1 MRSRRISKVAAI
13 AAIAGLALSACAANT
28 GTTQESGGTGEAKK
42 GGGVTVAEV
51 NAFSSFNDQTG
62 KGNVD
67 INGKVAYITR
77 TLGFN
82 YVNNDLKIV
91 NNDKFGKIEKTSDD
105 PLTVKYTINEG
116 VKWSD
121 GTPVEADDMVL
132 MWAVGSGY
140 FNDAKYDD
148 AGEVSSGTSY
158 FDYAGSTEG
167 LSLTDKPV
175 IGDDNRSIT
184 LTYSEPFAD
193 WELQLGSG
201 GWGMPS
207 QVVAQKAGLED
218 NKALTKLIMDTPKGD
233 PENPVENPQLKKV
246 ADFWNTGFDTKSLP
260 SDPSLYLSNGP
271 FKVKS
276 MTADQNMVLERNPD
290 YTWGEVPNLDEITIR
305 YIGDASAQI
314 QALKNGEVDI
324 IAPQASADTISLLK
338 GLEGQGVTMD
348 TGPQLSYDHLDL
360 NFTGVFE
367 DLAVRQA
374 FMKTIPRQQILDSII
389 KPLDPNATVLNS
401 TQFVNGEQGYDEVI
415 KMNGSDQYNEV
426 DIEGAKQL
434 LAGKTPEVRI
444 MYNKDNPNRLNA
456 YTLIAASAAQAGFK
470 IVDGGLGASDW
481 GDALGTGTYDAT
493 IFGWISSG
501 VGNGSLSQIWGAG
514 QASNF
519 NRYNNAEVTK
529 LGTDVLQSLDEQERI
544 QMRQQADK
552 LIWADAYGPPLF
564 QSVAVDAYGP
574 NVTGIKFMP
583 NQTGVWWNF
592 WEWAAA

>member
-28 GTTQESGGTGEAKK
+28 GSTQESGSTGEAKK

-470 IVDGGLGASDW
+470 VVDGGLGASDW

-529 LGTDVLQSLDEQERI
+529 LGTEVLQSLDEQERI

-564 QSVAVDAYGP
+564 QAVAVDAYGP

>member
-207 QVVAQKAGLED
+207 QVVAQKAGLAD

-233 PENPVENPQLKKV
+233 PENPVDNPQLKKV

>member
-233 PENPVENPQLKKV
+233 PENPVDNPQLKKV

-529 LGTDVLQSLDEQERI
+529 LGTEVLQSLDEQERI

>member
-470 IVDGGLGASDW
+470 VVDGGLGASDW